1 MKTFWTELSFGLRLI
16 ARAPG
21 TSAIA
26 IVALG
31 LGIGANT
38 AIFSVANGLLLHPL
52 PYSNL
57 DRVVSVLEVAPHRP
71 PSQTNSVSNYNYLT
85 WRQQAHSFSEMGA
98 FSGDEMNLGGAGTP
112 AMVQGFLVST
122 NFFKILPSTPIR
134 GRTFLPEEGQ
144 PGHDRE
150 VILSQALWQQ
160 QFNGNPAI
168 VGQTIQLDQMA
179 YTVVGIMG
187 KDAVYPQ
194 TAALWMPMAITPQA
208 QDDRS
213 NHTLRVVATLRPNAT
228 LAEASAEMNAIAAR
242 VDARY
247 PDTNRDWR
255 VAVQGL
261 AQQTVG
267 SETYQYVLMLL
278 VAVGFVLLI
287 ACANVANLQFA
298 RAMGRS
304 QELAIRTALGAGR
317 WRLIRQLLTENLLL
331 GLGGG
336 IFGIGFAWYS
346 IRLILAYMPA
356 DVAQFIGGWDKI
368 SLDGTALGFTFVVA
382 IAAGLLSGLFPAF
395 HASRP
400 DLNSTLKDAGRGST
414 TGRGRQR
421 LRGALVVVQ
430 VSLALILLVGA
441 GLMALGF
448 RSLLN
453 ASNGYDP
460 GAVLTMQ
467 MNFPGTDFY
476 KSSVNRGIFYDQ
488 AMQRLAAIP
497 GVVAVASAASV
508 PLGNNYS
515 RTRFS
520 IEGRPPAESS
530 AEPALLQF
538 VSPGYFDLLHVPMVS
553 GRDFSLSD
561 GPSNQPVA
569 LVSRQFAAHY
579 FPGENPIGQ
588 HIQRGS
594 APGNGAWLTIVG
606 VVGDIQYDWSDRA
619 PEPTIYFCTRQS
631 PQQSTYFLLRG
642 GGGRVS
648 NFGVSA
654 RQAVAGVNREQP
666 LFNLKTLADV
676 IHESTIGL
684 AYVAVMMTVAGL
696 LALALAAIGVYG
708 VMSYLVSE
716 RIHEFGIRMAMG
728 ASQGRILT
736 LVMRRG
742 AALLAL
748 GLAVGLPLAYLM
760 AHALQSLIFG
770 ISAGDFST
778 FAGVSLLLAIMAA
791 IACYIPARAATRVD
805 PLTALR
811 E

>member
-1 MKTFWTELSFGLRLI
+1 
-16 ARAPG
+16 
-21 TSAIA
+21 
-26 IVALG
+26 
-31 LGIGANT
+31 
-38 AIFSVANGLLLHPL
+38 
-52 PYSNL
+52 
-57 DRVVSVLEVAPHRP
+57 
-71 PSQTNSVSNYNYLT
+71 
-85 WRQQAHSFSEMGA
+85 
-98 FSGDEMNLGGAGTP
+98 
-112 AMVQGFLVST
+112 
-122 NFFKILPSTPIR
+122 
-134 GRTFLPEEGQ
+134 
-144 PGHDRE
+144 
-150 VILSQALWQQ
+150 
-160 QFNGNPAI
+160 
-168 VGQTIQLDQMA
+168 
-179 YTVVGIMG
+179 
-187 KDAVYPQ
+187 YPQ
-194 TAALWMPMAITPQA
+194 TAALWMPLALSPQD

-213 NHTLRVVATLRPNAT
+213 NHSLRVIASLQPNVS
-228 LAEASAEMNAIAAR
+228 LPQASAEMKAITAR
-242 VDARY
+242 TDAQY
-247 PDTNRDWR
+247 PATNRDWS

-261 AQQTVG
+261 AQETVG
-267 SETYQYVLMLL
+267 PETYQYVIMLL
-278 VAVGFVLLI
+278 VAVAFVLLI

-336 IFGIGFAWYS
+336 LFGIAFAWYS

-356 DVAQFIGGWDKI
+356 DVAQFIGGWDQI
-368 SLDGTALGFTFVVA
+368 SLNGTALAFTLVVA

-400 DLNSTLKDAGRGST
+400 DLNATLKDAGRGST

-460 GAVLTMQ
+460 TAVLTMQ
-467 MNFPGTDFY
+467 MNFPGTDYY
-476 KSSVNRGIFYDQ
+476 KSDTNREIFYDL
-488 AMQRLAAIP
+488 AMRRIAAIP
-497 GVVAVASAASV
+497 GVTGLASAASI

-515 RTRFS
+515 RTRFN
-520 IEGRPPAESS
+520 IEGRPPAETS
-530 AEPALLQF
+530 AEPVLLQF
-538 VSPGYFDLLHVPMVS
+538 VSPGYFDLLHVPVVT

-561 GPSNQPVA
+561 GPGNQPVA
-569 LVSRQFAAHY
+569 LVSRQFASHY
-579 FPGENPIGQ
+579 FPSQNPIGQ
-588 HIQRGS
+588 HIQRGNK
-594 APGNGAWLTIVG
+594 PGNPNWLTIVG

-619 PEPTIYFCTRQS
+619 PEPTFYVCTRQS
-631 PQQSTYFLLRG
+631 PQESTYFLLRG
-642 GGGRVS
+642 GGGRVT
-648 NFGVSA
+648 NFGVA
-654 RQAVAGVNREQP
+654 VRQAVAAVNPQQP

-728 ASQGRILT
+728 ASQGRILA

-742 AALLAL
+742 AVLLGL

-760 AHALQSLIFG
+760 ARALQSLIFG
-770 ISAGDFST
+770 ISAGDPST
-778 FAGVSLLLAIMAA
+778 FAGVALLLAVMAA
-791 IACYIPARAATRVD
+791 IACYIPARAATQVD

-811 E
+811 D